1 MVSSD
6 LPWRN
11 GLVVIRSMSP
21 DWTVGSSTSFFL
33 GGANGN
39 PPNRVVLWKLIHMI
53 LGDEVVS
60 MVLDELGPTGEAY
73 HPHPKNTDFSKPPSL
88 GQDALYGTLE
98 KSQGSCL
105 VRHNELPSLKAEA
118 KLGTRGIRMG

>member
-1 MVSSD
+1 
-6 LPWRN
+6 
-11 GLVVIRSMSP
+11 MSP

-60 MVLDELGPTGEAY
+60 MVLDELGPTGEA
-73 HPHPKNTDFSKPPSL
+73 HFFVGFCGEFASSPS
-88 GQDALYGTLE
+88 
-98 KSQGSCL
+98 
-105 VRHNELPSLKAEA
+105 
-118 KLGTRGIRMG
+118 